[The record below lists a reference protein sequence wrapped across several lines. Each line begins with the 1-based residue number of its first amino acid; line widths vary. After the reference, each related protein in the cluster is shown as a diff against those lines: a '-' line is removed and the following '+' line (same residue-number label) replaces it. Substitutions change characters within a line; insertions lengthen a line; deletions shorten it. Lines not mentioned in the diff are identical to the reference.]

1 MDRRELLIEPPT
13 GTFVAIDFE
22 TADHGA
28 DSACAVGMVRVEN
41 GKIARRVR
49 QFFRPPRDV
58 MMFTHIHGITMD
70 YIEEK
75 PTFAQAWPVLAEVI
89 EGADFLAAHNAGF
102 DRAVLMACCAGAGL
116 FAPAQPWVC
125 TVRQARRVLG
135 IRPANLA
142 NCARVMGLKL
152 NHHEALSDAE
162 ACARIVM
169 ATRRALSGHA
179 GPQWSVIETPTPLI
193 NTDQH

>member
-1 MDRRELLIEPPT
+1 MERPYTLIDPVP

-28 DSACAVGMVRVEN
+28 DSACAIGMVRVEN
-41 GKIARRVR
+41 GKLTRRVR

-75 PTFAQAWPVLAEVI
+75 PTFAQAWPVLQDVLS
-89 EGADFLAAHNAGF
+89 GADFLAAHNAGF
-102 DRAVLMACCAGAGL
+102 DRSVLNACCASAGVQ
-116 FAPAQPWVC
+116 APDQAWVC

-142 NCARVMGLKL
+142 NVARVMGLKL
-152 NHHEALSDAE
+152 IHHDALSDAE

-169 ATRRALSGHA
+169 AVRRAKSGRA
-179 GPQWSVIETPTPLI
+179 GPHWSVIDTQASELQ
-193 NTDQH
+193 NSDH

>member
-1 MDRRELLIEPPT
+1 MDRRELLIEPPA

-28 DSACAVGMVRVEN
+28 DSACAIGMVRVED
-41 GKIARRVR
+41 GRVTRRVR

-58 MMFTHIHGITMD
+58 MMFTHIHGITLD

-75 PTFAQAWPVLAEVI
+75 PTFAQAWPLLAEVL

-102 DRAVLMACCAGAGL
+102 DRAVLNACCMRAGL
-116 FAPAQPWVC
+116 PMPDQPWIC

-162 ACARIVM
+162 ACACIVM
-169 ATRRALSGHA
+169 AARRANHGRI
-179 GPQWSVIETPTPLI
+179 GPQWKVIPTTSDSEIL
-193 NTDQH
+193 DV